1 MQNNYIKVMEILC
14 EYYEVTF
21 EEVDDILKKREDKYL
36 ILLILK
42 KYRCFSIERVMEV
55 FKVKNS
61 RSVSYSL
68 KKAEEKFLVNKEFRE
83 KYFEVENKIK
93 KII

>member
-1 MQNNYIKVMEILC
+1 MQNNYIKVMEFLC

-21 EEVDDILKKREDKYL
+21 EEVNDILKKKEEKYL

-42 KYRCFSIERVMEV
+42 KYRCLSKERLMEV

-61 RSVSYSL
+61 RSVIYSL
-68 KKAEEKFLVNKEFRE
+68 KKAEEKFLINKEFRE
-83 KYFEVENKIK
+83 KYFDIENKIK